1 MTATACSRQ
10 RSAAVSNCFSTR
22 HEARL
27 LFLRRVCLLLMRLK
41 GGRAR
46 GGSKFTR
53 VEISIAASVNYKAA
67 KVSKIFWG
75 QCTDKLLENCGR
87 SSEEEE
93 REKINGK

>member
-41 GGRAR
+41 GRK
-46 GGSKFTR
+46 GGKG
-53 VEISIAASVNYKAA
+53 ASSAESRFQLQQVLITKLRQ
-67 KVSKIFWG
+67 FQRFFG
-75 QCTDKLLENCGR
+75 QIIGKLR
-87 SSEEEE
+87 QVQ
-93 REKINGK
+93 